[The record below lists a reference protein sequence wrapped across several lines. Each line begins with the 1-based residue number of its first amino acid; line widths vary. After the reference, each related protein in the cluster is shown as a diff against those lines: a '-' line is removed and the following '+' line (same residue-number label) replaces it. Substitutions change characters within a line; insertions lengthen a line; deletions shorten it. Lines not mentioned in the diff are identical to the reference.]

1 MTENKKSN
9 IVAPEAQEQ
18 MQPKKGNKWLLPA
31 LLVCCLIFPLIHNL
45 PTNRTQNNGIELSKL
60 SHGVKAKYIK
70 QLPDTTCATSYDLPY
85 LTEEELFSAN
95 ETTIIKGVVSSI
107 QNIQLDFHGEKL
119 YWAIAKV
126 KVQKVYRG
134 NCKVDDTITLRLQCS
149 INDDVYVED
158 TETISSMKKGM
169 TGIFMPIQYDDTS
182 DYSEN
187 DATLHLKDIADYG
200 FLDGVRYA
208 FLDSDNGLIFDKT
221 AYKSIENAKTLD
233 DIEQYVLK
241 MTGSKYKK

>member
-31 LLVCCLIFPLIHNL
+31 LLAGCLIFPLIHNL
-45 PTNRTQNNGIELSKL
+45 PTNRTQDNGIELSKL

-70 QLPDTTCATSYDLPY
+70 QLPNTTCTTSYDLPY
-85 LTEEELFSAN
+85 LTEEELFSEH

-134 NCKVDDTITLRLQCS
+134 NCKADDTITLRLPCS
-149 INDDVYVED
+149 INGNFQMED
-158 TETISSMKKGM
+158 TETISAMKEGM
-169 TGIFMPIQYDDTS
+169 TGIFMPIQYDNTS
-182 DYSEN
+182 DYQEN

-208 FLDSDNGLIFDKT
+208 FLDSDNGLIFYKT
-221 AYKSIENAKTLD
+221 AYKS
-233 DIEQYVLK
+233 
-241 MTGSKYKK
+241 

>member
-9 IVAPEAQEQ
+9 TFAPEAQEQ

-31 LLVCCLIFPLIHNL
+31 LLAICLFFPLLRNL

-70 QLPDTTCATSYDLPY
+70 QLPDTTCATSYDLQY
-85 LTEEELFSAN
+85 LTEEELFSTN
-95 ETTIIKGVVSSI
+95 DTTIIKGVISNI

-134 NCKVDDTITLRLQCS
+134 NCKVDDTITLRLQCP
-149 INDDVYVED
+149 INIDAYVEE
-158 TETISSMKKGM
+158 TETISSMKEGM

-200 FLDGVRYA
+200 FLDGLRYA
-208 FLDSDNGLIFDKT
+208 FLASDNGLIFDKT
-221 AYKSIENAKTLD
+221 AYQSIENAKTLD
-233 DIEQYVLK
+233 DIEQYVQK
-241 MTGSKYKK
+241 MIGSK